1 MRPHSFNEFIMDGVR
16 EDLQEQAKFLSLGVC
31 TAVTYGVCHDL
42 VTTQIYLP
50 HFSDLRLTH
59 HG

>member
-1 MRPHSFNEFIMDGVR
+1 MDGVR